1 MDVHEQ
7 AHLWK
12 LIYGFVDTL
21 VVRSA
26 VELGILDII
35 NKNVKP
41 MTVLDLASKLPI
53 SNPSSDRL
61 YRILRYLVHV
71 RLLKVTEVDGLKRF
85 SIQPVAKF
93 LLRDHDKSMV
103 PIILGMTKKDFISS
117 WHHIKDGLSDDGST
131 AFDKVMGMS
140 FFEYLQENPSQ
151 SKLFNEAMAGETRLL
166 TASLIN
172 DCKDIFQGIESLVDI
187 GGGNGTTIKAIS
199 DAFPHLN
206 CSLFDLPHVVTDS
219 NDDHPRSNA
228 FLLILHDWSDEDCV
242 RILKRC
248 KEAVAK
254 EGGKVI
260 IVDVALEE
268 DSKHEL
274 NNARLVLDIDM
285 LVNTG
290 GKERSRE
297 DWEKLIKLAGFGGY
311 KIRHIAAIQSVIE
324 VFP

>member
-1 MDVHEQ
+1 
-7 AHLWK
+7 
-12 LIYGFVDTL
+12 
-21 VVRSA
+21 
-26 VELGILDII
+26 
-35 NKNVKP
+35 
-41 MTVLDLASKLPI
+41 MTVMELASKLQI

-71 RLLKVTEVDGLKRF
+71 RLLNVTQVDGLKRYA
-85 SIQPVAKF
+85 IQSAAKF
-93 LLRDHDKSMV
+93 LLRDYDKSMV
-103 PIILGMTKKDFISS
+103 PIILGMTKKEFMSS
-117 WHHIKDGLSDDGST
+117 WHNIKDGLSDDGST

-140 FFEYLQENPSQ
+140 FFEYLEENPSQ

-172 DCKDIFQGIESLVDI
+172 DCKDIFREVESLVDI

-199 DAFPHLN
+199 DAFPHIN
-206 CSLFDLPHVVTDS
+206 CTLFDLPHVVADS
-219 NDDHPRSNA
+219 DHDHPNIKRVAGDMFESIPSSQA
-228 FLLILHDWSDEDCV
+228 ILLKLILHDWSDEDCV

-248 KEAVAK
+248 REAVAK

-268 DSKHEL
+268 ESKHEL
-274 NNARLVLDIDM
+274 SNARLVLDIDM

-290 GKERSRE
+290 GKERSKE
-297 DWEKLIKLAGFGGY
+297 DWEKLIKLAGFGGF